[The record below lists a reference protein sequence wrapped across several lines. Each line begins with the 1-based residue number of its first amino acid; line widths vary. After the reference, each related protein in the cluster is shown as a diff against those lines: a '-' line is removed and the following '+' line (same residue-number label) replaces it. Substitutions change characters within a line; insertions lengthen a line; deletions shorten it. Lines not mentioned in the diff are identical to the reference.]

1 MAERDFMSAPPPPIT
16 LLESLLIEPLGN
28 STEADLGVEFRKL
41 FFKQQ

>member
-1 MAERDFMSAPPPPIT
+1 MAERDFMFFPPLIT
-16 LLESLLIEPLGN
+16 LLESLLIEPLKN